1 MTSMSKMI
9 SGFSKLTKEEK
20 INWLATNYFTN
31 QTEIISTIKKILE
44 LG

>member
-1 MTSMSKMI
+1 MSKMI

-31 QTEIISTIKKILE
+31 QTEIISILKKYWN
-44 LG
+44 